1 MRKNVGKKVCSV
13 HVEGK
18 STLFK
23 TDEAVFLLWAGKG
36 VKVAILSSEMLHRTD
51 PNQTSSRGR

>member
-1 MRKNVGKKVCSV
+1 MLGKKVCSV

-23 TDEAVFLLWAGKG
+23 TDEAVFLPWAEKG
-36 VKVAILSSEMLHRTD
+36 VKVAILSSETLHRTD